1 MLRINENETALFA
14 FLSIYIVTLSTVKQV
29 ICAIDNDA
37 IFRQH
42 RDREGLAPCSHEEAD
57 SGMTAHIAEA
67 ANTYN
72 SILTGTMDNNIVVLA
87 VYAFGELTSSLN

>member
-1 MLRINENETALFA
+1 M
-14 FLSIYIVTLSTVKQV
+14 STVKQV

-37 IFRQH
+37 IFQQH
-42 RDREGLAPCSHEEAD
+42 MDREGLALCSHEEAD
-57 SGMTAHIAEA
+57 SGMIAHIADA

-72 SILTGTMDNNIVVLA
+72 SILTGAMDNHIVVLA

>member
-1 MLRINENETALFA
+1 M
-14 FLSIYIVTLSTVKQV
+14 
-29 ICAIDNDA
+29 
-37 IFRQH
+37 
-42 RDREGLAPCSHEEAD
+42 DREGLALCSHEEAD
-57 SGMTAHIAEA
+57 SGMMAHIADA